1 MLGQFANTSMYQPT
15 VLTVFMKKREKR
27 IAAETVQNTAELE
40 AEVGSDPMV
49 VVKRRNPIAM
59 LWRALLFVIRI
70 PEKVL
75 GTIYRYSPI
84 RMILYKMEWYRDLAD
99 QTEIETI
106 LEDTYGGASTRLM
119 KLRHFIRRNIL
130 FTLLFCLGI
139 YVAGITLMPAVLNHP
154 SVRVALGQP
163 IIDSDSRIKEIEHTR
178 QVSQSIIA
186 RRGNLRTELEH
197 CAVVDKTRFQLLS
210 MLNSEARFSD
220 PNAASS
226 MAVIRRFITHLD
238 QFDLK
243 AATTDAQQRQR
254 RVAVMLTGI
263 ADRVEQRLMEI
274 DGREQQLR
282 REVDRLVT
290 QKRALDAADGIDK
303 VNQSIKLRDDID
315 RQNAI
320 IDAGPLP
327 SDVSEAISRTRHLI
341 AQLDHQQEEP
351 IVSILDRLEPDWMTA
366 TVESSAE
373 NLETV
378 IVEQNSRA
386 DQLIARLNSSSRP
399 EVAAAV
405 LDIST
410 TLEEYS
416 IVQLRASQLAA
427 GLKDKL
433 VQRQLSA
440 NQQISSFLN
449 ESSNQWLDYDACY
462 RHRVA
467 AD

>member
-1 MLGQFANTSMYQPT
+1 MLAQSANTSMYQPA
-15 VLTVFMKKREKR
+15 VLTVSMKKREKR
-27 IAAETVQNTAELE
+27 LAAETVQNTAELE

-49 VVKRRNPIAM
+49 VVKRRNPITM

-106 LEDTYGGASTRLM
+106 LEDTYGGASTKLM

-139 YVAGITLMPAVLNHP
+139 YVAGITLMPVVLNHP

-163 IIDSDSRIKEIEHTR
+163 IIDADSRIKEIAHTR
-178 QVSQSIIA
+178 QISQSIIA
-186 RRGNLRTELEH
+186 RRGDLRTELEH
-197 CAVVDKTRFQLLS
+197 CAVLDQTRFQLLS

-220 PNAASS
+220 PDAASS
-226 MAVIRRFITHLD
+226 MAVIRRFTTHLD

-243 AATTDAQQRQR
+243 AVTTDAQHRQQK
-254 RVAVMLTGI
+254 VAGMLSNI
-263 ADRVEQRLMEI
+263 ADRMKQRLIEI

-282 REVDRLVT
+282 SEVDRLVT

-315 RQNAI
+315 RRNAI
-320 IDAGPLP
+320 IEAGPLP
-327 SDVSEAISRTRHLI
+327 SDISEAISRAQHLI
-341 AQLDHQQEEP
+341 AQLDHQQEAP
-351 IVSILDRLEPDWMTA
+351 IVSILDRVEPEWMVA
-366 TVESSAE
+366 LVESKAE
-373 NLETV
+373 SLENE
-378 IVEQNSRA
+378 IVEQNARA
-386 DQLIARLNSSSRP
+386 DQLIARLDSSSRP
-399 EVAAAV
+399 EIAAAV

-410 TLEEYS
+410 RLEEYS
-416 IVQLRASQLAA
+416 IVQVRASQLAS

-440 NQQISSFLN
+440 NQQISRFLN
-449 ESSNQWLDYDACY
+449 ESSDQWLDYDACY